1 MNIGFI
7 STRLAGTDGVSL
19 ETAKLA
25 TILQRMNHTV
35 FYCAGELEP
44 DGPPG
49 LLVPAMHFTYPEA
62 KRIHDEAFLGPAP
75 DDLRDRIRT
84 MAAALKTR
92 IGAFVEQ
99 FAIDVLFPQNALA
112 IPMHIPL
119 GVALTDYIAETNIL
133 TLAHHHDFYWER
145 ERFSHCAVPEVLDY
159 AFPPTLPSMRHL
171 VINSLARAAL
181 LARKGIAAH
190 WLPNIFDFATP
201 PPAAD
206 AFSAAI
212 REAMGVAPDDHVFLQ
227 PTRVVPRKG
236 IELAIELLQRL
247 ADPRNKLVITH
258 HAGDEG
264 MAYLRTLQAL
274 AKETNVDLHYVADR
288 FAPTRQ
294 VAPDGTKTYSLW
306 DAYPQA
312 DFVTYP
318 SFIEGFGNAFL
329 EAVYFRRPLL
339 VNRYPVYEADLAPLG
354 FRCVEIDGAVTD
366 ETVTQVKR
374 ILEETD
380 LRQKMIEHNYAVARE
395 HFSYEAVTPL
405 LSKLLKPSKNF
416 TSKNV

>member
-25 TILQRMNHTV
+25 AILQRMGHDI

-49 LLVPAMHFTYPEA
+49 LLVPAMHFTHPEA
-62 KRIHDEAFLGPAP
+62 KRIHDEAFMGSAHS
-75 DDLRDRIRT
+75 DSRGRDALRDHIQT
-84 MAAALKTR
+84 MAKMLHAS
-92 IGAFVEQ
+92 IGEFVEQ
-99 FAIDVLFPQNALA
+99 CAIDVLFPQNALA

-119 GVALTDYIAETNIL
+119 GVALTAYIAETGIL

-145 ERFSHCAVPEVLDY
+145 ERFSQCAVPEILDY
-159 AFPPTLPSMRHL
+159 AFPPALPSIRHL
-171 VINSLARAAL
+171 VINSLARDAL
-181 LARKGIAAH
+181 LKRKGVAAH

-201 PPAAD
+201 PPPPD
-206 AFSAAI
+206 DFVVDI
-212 REAMGVAPDDHVFLQ
+212 REAMGVSSDDCVFLQ

-236 IELAIELLQRL
+236 IELAIELLKRMDDL
-247 ADPRNKLVITH
+247 PSKLVITH

-264 MAYLRTLQAL
+264 MTYLRNLQAL
-274 AKETNVDLHYVADR
+274 AEEAHVDLHYVADR
-288 FAPTRQ
+288 FAPTRCM
-294 VAPDGTKTYSLW
+294 APDGSKTYSLW

-329 EAVYFRRPLL
+329 EAIYFRCPLL

-354 FRCVEIDGAVTD
+354 FRCVEIDGAITG
-366 ETVTQVKR
+366 ETVAQVR
-374 ILEETD
+374 CILED
-380 LRQKMIEHNYAVARE
+380 AALRYEMTAHNYAVAQA
-395 HFSYEAVTPL
+395 HFSYEAVAPL
-405 LSKLLKPSKNF
+405 LANLLG
-416 TSKNV
+416 

>member
-25 TILQRMNHTV
+25 TILRRLGHDV

-44 DGPPG
+44 NGPPG
-49 LLVPAMHFTYPEA
+49 LLVPTMHFTHPEA
-62 KRIHDEAFLGPAP
+62 KRIHDEAFVGPAP
-75 DDLRDRIRT
+75 GDLRGRIQT
-84 MAAALKTR
+84 MAEMLQAR
-92 IGAFVEQ
+92 IKEFVER

-119 GVALTDYIAETNIL
+119 GVALTDYIAETGIL

-145 ERFSHCAVPEVLDY
+145 ERFSHCAVPEILDY
-159 AFPPTLPSMRHL
+159 AFPPVLPSIRHL
-171 VINSLARAAL
+171 VINSLARDAL
-181 LARKGIAAH
+181 LERKGIAAH

-201 PPAAD
+201 PPASD
-206 AFSAAI
+206 DFSADI
-212 REAMGVAPDDHVFLQ
+212 REAMGIAPDDRMFLQ

-236 IELAIELLQRL
+236 IELAIELLKRL
-247 ADPRNKLVITH
+247 DDPRNKLIITH

-264 MAYLRTLQAL
+264 MAYLRKLQAL
-274 AKETNVDLHYVADR
+274 AEEVNVDLHYVADR
-288 FAPTRQ
+288 FAPTRH

-312 DFVTYP
+312 DFMTYP

-329 EAVYFRRPLL
+329 EAIYFRRPLL
-339 VNRYPVYEADLAPLG
+339 VNRYPVYKADLAPLG
-354 FRCVEIDGAVTD
+354 FQCVEIDGVITD
-366 ETVTQVKR
+366 ETVTQVQR
-374 ILEETD
+374 ILAD
-380 LRQKMIEHNYAVARE
+380 AALRQTMTEHNYAVARE

-405 LSKLLKPSKNF
+405 LSKLLEMGRR
-416 TSKNV
+416 